1 MKTTSRILP
10 RAAAALALAAAAGT
24 AAAHP
29 GHTQTLADGLAHPFL
44 GLDHLLAMVA
54 VGLWSARALP
64 ARRRWQGPAVF
75 VGAMLAAALASLAGV
90 AVPGVEPAIAAT
102 VMLCGALVACARE
115 LPTRAGL
122 GLVALTALLH
132 GLAHGTEAPA
142 GSFAAFALGFSLATA
157 ALHGAGLAL
166 ALRLQRLPALAWGF
180 IGAALG
186 TGGLAL
192 LAARL

>member
-1 MKTTSRILP
+1 MKTSRILS
-10 RAAAALALAAAAGT
+10 RAAAALALAAAAGS

-29 GHTQTLADGLAHPFL
+29 GHAHSLADGLSHPFL

-64 ARRRWQGPAVF
+64 AAKRWQGPAVF
-75 VGAMLAAALASLAGV
+75 VGAMLVAALASLAGV
-90 AVPGVEPAIAAT
+90 ALPGVEPGIAAT

-115 LPTRAGL
+115 LPARAGL
-122 GLVALTALLH
+122 ALVALAALFH
-132 GLAHGTEAPA
+132 GLAHGAEAPA
-142 GSFAAFALGFSLATA
+142 GGFVAFAVGFSLATA

-166 ALRLQRLPALAWGF
+166 AQRLQRLPALAWSLM
-180 IGAALG
+180 GAALG
-186 TGGLAL
+186 AGGLAL